1 MSTGT
6 NAEIQTYLEQLRREL
21 SDLPDAEVDEIIQD
35 LEPQLAEMAGE
46 LDTSLSDRLGTPAE
60 YARELRTAAGL
71 GERAAWRL
79 SWRPPLVRSPSVWM
93 VRIVSYTLAVST
105 FVAAVG
111 GLLSTGLANG
121 DVRSGLAS
129 MGYAVVA
136 CLVAVCVYRPTTAE
150 VTALPEVRALRSW
163 LASKPRAIPYLKSLR
178 PGWLLIKTVLVGFGG
193 LWLCFRLG
201 WLHSS
206 PGVVALGFAAV
217 AIVVS
222 HRVVADRRWL
232 WLSVPLTGWTVG
244 TIIGIAELLPQVY
257 AAFPGFYYQY

>member
-1 MSTGT
+1 VSTGT

-71 GERAAWRL
+71 GERAAWRP

-93 VRIVSYTLAVST
+93 VRTVSYALAVSAL
-105 FVAAVG
+105 VAAVG
-111 GLLSTGLANG
+111 GLLSTGLEDG
-121 DVRSGLAS
+121 DVRYGLAS
-129 MGYAVVA
+129 MSYALVA
-136 CLVAVCVYRPTTAE
+136 CLVGVCVYRPTKGE
-150 VTALPEVRALRSW
+150 VTALPEVRALMSW

-178 PGWLLIKTVLVGFGG
+178 PGWHLVQAVMVGSGG
-193 LWLCFRLG
+193 LWLCYRLN
-201 WLHSS
+201 WLDSL
-206 PGVVALGFAAV
+206 PAVVVLGFAAV
-217 AIVVS
+217 AFVAG

-244 TIIGIAELLPQVY
+244 TIIGIAELLPRMY
-257 AAFPGFYYQY
+257 AAYPGYYY